1 MKKIINLISIII
13 GINSFAQSKVEK
25 QTQTIVEEGKRL
37 YKSEMASW
45 YGTDLFIEKYKEKEK
60 IGGYLSYTENQISKC
75 IFFSK
80 TEIPKVIGTMRFDET
95 FNIQTAKTELEERE
109 LNQTELELYLIRK
122 VALKTINSD
131 TIFKQYKDTN
141 LNLIPIIS
149 NEEKKV
155 YVLTGPKKN
164 GVIIFGNDYL
174 LNFDKNNNLLDRKRL
189 HKNIIWTEFGQK
201 MEEGKEIIGGTHTH
215 LPETG
220 DFMTATDIC
229 TLMLYEKSTKWKQ
242 YYVYSKNYMS
252 IWDCEKNQL
261 TPISMKAIKKM
272 NKETEK
278 QKEKEKEKIQN

>member
-13 GINSFAQSKVEK
+13 FGINSFGQSKVEK
-25 QTQTIVEEGKRL
+25 QTQSIVEEGKKL

-45 YGTDLFIEKYKEKEK
+45 YGTDLFLEKYKEKEK
-60 IGGYLSYTENQISKC
+60 IGGYLSYTENEISKC

-80 TEIPKVIGTMRFDET
+80 TKTPKVIGTMSFDET
-95 FNIQTAKTELEERE
+95 FNIQTAKTELEERD
-109 LNQTELELYLIRK
+109 LNQTELELYQIRK
-122 VALKTINSD
+122 ITLETINSD
-131 TIFKQYKDTN
+131 TIFKQFKDAS
-141 LNLIPIIS
+141 LNLIPLIS
-149 NEEKKV
+149 NGEKKV
-155 YVLTGPKKN
+155 YVLTGPQKN

-174 LNFDKNNNLLDRKRL
+174 LKFDKNNNLLDRKRL

-201 MEEGKEIIGGTHTH
+201 MEDGKEIVAGTHTH

-220 DFMTATDIC
+220 DFITATDIC

-261 TPISMKAIKKM
+261 TPISMKAIKKI

-278 QKEKEKEKIQN
+278 QKEKDKKQN

>member
-13 GINSFAQSKVEK
+13 FGINSFGQSKVEK
-25 QTQTIVEEGKRL
+25 QTQAIVEEGKNL

-45 YGTDLFIEKYKEKEK
+45 YGTDLFLDKYKEKEK
-60 IGGYLSYTENQISKC
+60 IGGYLSYTENEISKC

-80 TEIPKVIGTMRFDET
+80 TEIPKVIGTMSFDET
-95 FNIQTAKTELEERE
+95 FNLQTAKTELEERE
-109 LNQTELELYLIRK
+109 LNQTELHLYQIRK
-122 VALKTINSD
+122 ITLKTINSD
-131 TIFKQYKDTN
+131 TIFKQFKDTN
-141 LNLIPIIS
+141 LNLIPLIS
-149 NEEKKV
+149 NGEKKV
-155 YVLTGPKKN
+155 YVLTGPQKN

-174 LNFDKNNNLLDRKRL
+174 LKFDKNNNLLDRKRL

-201 MEEGKEIIGGTHTH
+201 MEDGKEIVAGTHTH

-220 DFMTATDIC
+220 DFITATDIC
-229 TLMLYEKSTKWKQ
+229 TLMLYEKSTKWQQ

-261 TPISMKAIKKM
+261 TPISMKAIKKI

-278 QKEKEKEKIQN
+278 QKEKDKKQK